1 MTSLAASSLS
11 ERCGGANLVLDNL
24 VGQQRLPIVCEVQ
37 LVADEAVVL
46 MAMCSLD
53 VCV

>member
-1 MTSLAASSLS
+1 MASLTASSLGG
-11 ERCGGANLVLDNL
+11 RCGEANLVLNNL
-24 VGQQRLPIVCEVQ
+24 VGHQRLPIVCEIQ

-46 MAMCSLD
+46 MAMCPLD